1 MASSWGNGA
10 WKTAVLAPVLAALAL
25 ALGAA
30 PAAAY
35 ADPFWKPDYKAAK
48 DYARQRHHNIRIIGF
63 TLRTPSRTWSY
74 HGTSMITA
82 FSAVEVMILTACLGR
97 GGGRERT
104 LRAR

>member
-1 MASSWGNGA
+1 MASRWGIGA
-10 WKTAVLAPVLAALAL
+10 WKTAILAPVLAALAL

-63 TLRTPSRTWSY
+63 TLRTPSHTWSY

-82 FSAVEVMILTACLGR
+82 FQMWIPLRCIGTETS
-97 GGGRERT
+97 RT
-104 LRAR
+104 VAPTFSSR